1 MLIIEYAIQHS
12 QDQTHQDHE
21 IINSL
26 LVQKGCQ
33 PVPAFNRN
41 IEFHLINEL
50 GEGSDKINK
59 FLGFTLSVNFFHE
72 FSLSFFVE
80 KETSCVF
87 NEEDF
92 LQNPL
97 ENDFDAF
104 RILFVELKR
113 DFLNSS

>member
-1 MLIIEYAIQHS
+1 
-12 QDQTHQDHE
+12 
-21 IINSL
+21 

-41 IEFHLINEL
+41 IEFHLIDEL
-50 GEGSDKINK
+50 GEGSNKINE
-59 FLGFTLSVNFFHE
+59 FLGFAFSVNFFHE
-72 FSLSFFVE
+72 FSLSFFVK

-113 DFLNSS
+113 NFLNTSKA